1 MNEFE
6 CVRLHP
12 HLHGLVAVC
21 GDFFHV
27 IFRNAIYSLLQDFA
41 FTALEIS
48 TVTEQNKITFEASQR
63 KFFREIEYPH
73 PWLIL
78 ARPELEP
85 VCRWGKLDRLAWHV
99 ILLTHP
105 QLAKHCTFGAL
116 SEADWAELIAKKPE
130 LSGYKPFKS

>member
-6 CVRLHP
+6 RVQLHP

-63 KFFREIEYPH
+63 KISREIEYLH

-85 VCRWGKLDRLAWHV
+85 VCRWASW
-99 ILLTHP
+99 I
-105 QLAKHCTFGAL
+105 
-116 SEADWAELIAKKPE
+116 DWRGTL
-130 LSGYKPFKS
+130 FC